1 MKHRYLELMEKV
13 LSAYSEAHI
22 QRYYDQVC
30 ANGLKEHGFPRLTA
44 NIGVLMCHG
53 KVLHLKDLFEKMMD
67 TCCYYF
73 LKKRACNEFSVREI
87 VTCLMEIEACG
98 LFPKEKTDF
107 WRNQLSQI
115 DLEVCYHRFSRTPEE
130 MENNWGLFTAVSEF
144 MRGYIGIADTEDFVD
159 MQIGVQ
165 LTWLDENGMY
175 RDPGN
180 PIVYDLVGRG
190 LFHFLLHFGYNGKY
204 AKQIDDALKKAGL
217 LTLKMQSVT
226 GELPYGG
233 RSHQFLHNEAWLA
246 AIYEFEANR
255 YYREGNLQL
264 AGKFKAATQK
274 CLDDMEKW
282 LCQTPITHI
291 KNHFPPD
298 SGYGC
303 EDYAYFDKYM
313 ITSASFLYV
322 AYLFCNEDIQPVEAS
337 EKTEL
342 FFLSQDFHKAFLK
355 NKNYFV
361 EIEPEADR
369 EYDCSGIGRIH
380 YAGAPSA
387 LCLSV
392 PGAKEAEYDTGDYE
406 KADFSITAGVKQADG
421 YVFATDTN
429 IKYTLV
435 NSSCTADT
443 AAVEYDCGICE
454 GNTVRFGCQ
463 LCDEEIILTAKAADT
478 AALMLPIFHFDGRD
492 YTQIQ
497 VTENTITV
505 RYDGYVCTYITN
517 GKIVDLE
524 QTGANRNGVYKL
536 FCAEGNGCVSV
547 KIQIQKAN
555 SEE

>member
-1 MKHRYLELMEKV
+1 MKGNYLELMERV

-44 NIGVLMCHG
+44 NIGVLLCHG

-87 VTCLMEIEACG
+87 VTCLMEIEACD
-98 LFPKEKTDF
+98 LFPKEKTEF

-115 DLEVCYHRFSRTPEE
+115 DLEVCYHRFSRTPEQ

-144 MRGYIGIADTEDFVD
+144 MRGYIGVADTADFVD

-165 LTWLDENGMY
+165 LTWLEENGMY

-180 PIVYDLVGRG
+180 PMVYDLVGRG
-190 LFHFLLHFGYNGKY
+190 LFCFLLHFGYNGKY
-204 AKQIDDALKKAGL
+204 AHQMDEALKKAGL
-217 LTLKMQSVT
+217 LTLQMQSVT

-255 YYREGNLQL
+255 YFQEGNLTL
-264 AGKFKAATQK
+264 AGQFKAAAQK
-274 CLDDMEKW
+274 SLADMEKW
-282 LCQTPITHI
+282 LNQTPITHI

-298 SGYGC
+298 SHFGC

-322 AYLFCNEDIQPVEAS
+322 GYLFCNENIQPVEAP

-355 NKNYFV
+355 NRNYFV
-361 EIEPEADR
+361 EIDPEADP

-392 PGAKEAEYDTGDYE
+392 PGAKGAEYNTGDFE
-406 KADFSITAGVKQADG
+406 KLDFSITAGIKQGDS
-421 YVFATDTN
+421 YMFATDDCS
-429 IKYTLV
+429 KYALV
-435 NSSCTADT
+435 SSSCNDDT
-443 AAVEYDCGICE
+443 AAVEYVCSICE
-454 GNTVRFGCQ
+454 NAPVRLGCQ
-463 LCDEEIILTAKAADT
+463 LNVDSVVVSANTEGTT
-478 AALMLPIFHFDGRD
+478 ALMLPVFHFDGKK
-492 YTQIQ
+492 YTSI
-497 VTENTITV
+497 VCTENSISV
-505 RYDGYVCTYITN
+505 AYEGYICTYVTD

-536 FCAEGNGCVSV
+536 FCAENPDSVTVEIQAEKVS
-547 KIQIQKAN
+547 
-555 SEE
+555 